1 MPRRR
6 SVTNSSR
13 IHQASRRR
21 QFTLAKERRE
31 REDDLTLRGNSME
44 LIVGKD
50 GRNYYESEL
59 SQEDQKYTGWHWCS
73 DRKAFYRWDNFV
85 SKDDA

>member
-1 MPRRR
+1 MQRNF
-6 SVTNSSR
+6 TIGSR
-13 IHQASRRR
+13 IDQASRRR
-21 QFTLAKERRE
+21 QFGLERE
-31 REDDLTLRGNSME
+31 RQTLRGNIME
-44 LIVGKD
+44 LTIGKD
-50 GRNYYESEL
+50 GRKYYESEL